1 MGAMRILPIQ
11 RNILKLVRKIK
22 VSLKDLIKVKANAI
36 RNKIRF
42 KLRKK
47 WRNKNLNLM
56 KMELKIYNI
65 RNSTQLI
72 QAIILMTK
80 MKRMMEIQNLLKSL
94 KKSEKRRES

>member
-1 MGAMRILPIQ
+1 MRILPIQ